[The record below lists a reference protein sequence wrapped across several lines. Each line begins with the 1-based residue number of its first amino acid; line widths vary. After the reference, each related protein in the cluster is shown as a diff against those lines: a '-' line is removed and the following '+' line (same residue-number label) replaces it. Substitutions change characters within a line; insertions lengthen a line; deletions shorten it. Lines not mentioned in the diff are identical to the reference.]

1 MKERKNFIN
10 IKFYQLFLVSF
21 LISSILIGY
30 STCQILDSESLTN
43 SDSANDTDK
52 VCEKGSNKLQE
63 YYKTGNLELMGIK
76 GSINET
82 DKPEYID
89 ALINIIDEGQ
99 IEGDNLTI
107 YGKHLIP
114 VIICLLATILSI
126 PGWICCCSCAC
137 CGCCCCCCL
146 KKLCCNT
153 PIYILMNALYAAII
167 GISIYGLSQSNSIF
181 VSLADTECAL
191 LKFVGE
197 IMDGETRETT
207 PKWGGISNIKRSLE
221 LTRQKVKEL
230 NTGTINALGTQKIAL
245 NNGRGEFE
253 SNLKDAGGN
262 VQNEPKYKYSEG
274 STPPEYQLDLAFNF
288 GSTLPSSADTI
299 IGQWYREFDTVANNC
314 KDSIEQVE
322 EQFKLLNGSTAID
335 SGLNTAVTQISTIE
349 DSISSIQESISDFII
364 NNSDNIDTYGK
375 KGFKIIFSVLTA
387 LGAAMAALMFL
398 LCFCS
403 GEKCKYCCFIR
414 CGLKLAIHL
423 SWNII
428 ALLMILTF
436 LISTIFV
443 LVGIVGRDLT
453 FAVSYLVGSDN
464 LGKGEDAKIL
474 GEAGDKLDICI
485 NQDGNLTN
493 ILNINSS
500 DFNSFGQLRSLENQL
515 TQIENTFENISDN
528 RTTYTNNTNLLED
541 RKNYKDTE
549 HFGFYKITGNGFISL
564 KSQIDAINNG
574 GYDYIL
580 DFDVNQEGCSGVTI
594 DGKRHINPHLCNN
607 NGAISSSPPQEL
619 NMIKGII
626 DAEKFAYDISQSGF
640 PIKKVLEEL
649 NTNYTKF
656 LKIEKDGIT
665 MFKENIQN
673 ITSLF
678 QQFLGNDTSTD
689 FFSFLNCKFIG
700 NNIRVLLKTLD
711 NSLGGDV
718 YDMGIILL
726 VEGFAMAFSI
736 IFTLLY
742 ISMLNESI
750 DKMKK

>member
-1 MKERKNFIN
+1 
-10 IKFYQLFLVSF
+10 
-21 LISSILIGY
+21 
-30 STCQILDSESLTN
+30 
-43 SDSANDTDK
+43 
-52 VCEKGSNKLQE
+52 
-63 YYKTGNLELMGIK
+63 
-76 GSINET
+76 
-82 DKPEYID
+82 
-89 ALINIIDEGQ
+89 
-99 IEGDNLTI
+99 
-107 YGKHLIP
+107 
-114 VIICLLATILSI
+114 
-126 PGWICCCSCAC
+126 
-137 CGCCCCCCL
+137 
-146 KKLCCNT
+146 
-153 PIYILMNALYAAII
+153 MNALYAAII

-207 PKWGGISNIKRSLE
+207 PKWGGISNIKNSLE
-221 LTRQKVKEL
+221 LTRQKIKEL
-230 NTGTINALGTQKIAL
+230 NAGTLTALTNQENALIA
-245 NNGRGEFE
+245 GRIEFQ
-253 SNLKDAGGN
+253 SQLTTAGNN
-262 VQNEPKYKYSEG
+262 VQGEGQYKYIENPSNQ
-274 STPPEYQLDLAFNF
+274 EYQLDLAYNF
-288 GSTLPSSADTI
+288 GNSLPPNGNTI
-299 IGQWYREFDTVANNC
+299 IGQWYNEFDTVANQSSNNIADA
-314 KDSIEQVE
+314 KT
-322 EQFKLLNGSTAID
+322 QFNNLNGNNAID
-335 SGLNTAVTQISTIE
+335 SGLNTAVTQIGTIE

-443 LVGIVGRDLT
+443 LVGILGRDLT

-493 ILNINSS
+493 ILNINSA

-515 TQIENTFENISDN
+515 TQLENQFENKSNI
-528 RTTYTNNTNLLED
+528 RITYNSNINILDD
-541 RKNYKDTE
+541 RKNYKNIENIKYIKT
-549 HFGFYKITGNGFISL
+549 NGVGSFSL
-564 KSQIDAINNG
+564 KEEIDAINNIPSSDIYLDLTINSDNCNGEEIG
-574 GYDYIL
+574 G
-580 DFDVNQEGCSGVTI
+580 
-594 DGKRHINPHLCNN
+594 KKHINPDKCD
-607 NGAISSSPPQEL
+607 ITSSSVLPSNEHAIR
-619 NMIKGII
+619 IKNII
-626 DAEKFAYDISQSGF
+626 EAQKFANDDIRSDGF
-640 PIKKVLEEL
+640 PIRKIL
-649 NTNYTKF
+649 NKLNNDYTAF
-656 LKIEKDGIT
+656 LNIEKNGIA
-665 MFKENIQN
+665 MFKGNIQN